1 VQAWAAAAWAAWK
14 DAAAEE
20 AAPAAAADDDDGDD
34 EEEDDAAA
42 AASRKAPS
50 AAVGYYQKTS
60 YYKTHFHKIKAVNQ
74 TDEDGHVIEG
84 SKPHIYGMYDTVDD
98 EGDRIYGPAIRVG
111 STSIDGVGARFF
123 DLAVARL
130 AHPHYAS
137 DPWISLGCGSKTVAR
152 FDNPISAAHH
162 SQGWSPQL
170 GVDDG
175 GRGSETAAIHV
186 DENYH
191 CMDGSVYNLLRFR
204 FPHFAD
210 KVAARLADDE
220 FKRMQFSEMATW
232 FESEIPRL
240 QCRHIAAD
248 DMLAHL
254 RSKVLNEITELI
266 VVETTGNGH
275 CIAAD
280 TGLNQMSDV
289 ASGKIAMITTDD
301 VLAQLGETGLCKHAM
316 VIELKDVPEPQ
327 PVRNRKRRGKNATR
341 AQKSQKK
348 RQCIE

>member
-1 VQAWAAAAWAAWK
+1 MRATHGSALVVDPRRSPDLTTRFLQRTTYSKGWS
-14 DAAAEE
+14 
-20 AAPAAAADDDDGDD
+20 PQLGVDDGG
-34 EEEDDAAA
+34 
-42 AASRKAPS
+42 R
-50 AAVGYYQKTS
+50 
-60 YYKTHFHKIKAVNQ
+60 
-74 TDEDGHVIEG
+74 G
-84 SKPHIYGMYDTVDD
+84 S
-98 EGDRIYGPAIRVG
+98 E
-111 STSIDGVGARFF
+111 
-123 DLAVARL
+123 
-130 AHPHYAS
+130 
-137 DPWISLGCGSKTVAR
+137 TVAR

-162 SQGWSPQL
+162 SKGWSPQL